1 MRVRASVGHPSL
13 LFVLVELGIRPRS
26 IGKLAVERLAIPDAA
41 AQKLGPGRDCNILR
55 NWFGKKTPKLWV
67 MPAQIVPTTVA
78 VSADAVPQSH
88 HLGNQ
93 FFPGLV

>member
-1 MRVRASVGHPSL
+1 MRVGAWVGHPSL
-13 LFVLVELGIRPRS
+13 LFIIIELGIGARS
-26 IGKLAVERLAIPDAA
+26 IGKLPLECLAIPDAA

-67 MPAQIVPTTVA
+67 MPAQIVPTAVA

-93 FFPGLV
+93 FFPGPV